1 MHWGPRRGWRAV
13 ALGQTSR
20 LGPEMG
26 CALRAGSEAAGLGP
40 ETDRALPA
48 RGRVGGAGEGAWRR
62 VSASRRRRNG
72 RVAPYAA
79 ARLTGRARGRAGR
92 QNAGNSPAHP
102 TSLFSPQSARGEPR
116 HVGCSAPRRQ
126 GWAQRQAG
134 RCAHGGGL
142 VGKGRPR
149 VSPALHGRNGRV
161 AAFAAARL
169 TGRARGRAG
178 RKNADNSPAH
188 PTSLFSP
195 QSARGE
201 PRPVGCSALS
211 TTSARSTALFCG
223 FSYKN
228 FAGTGPIARLRVVLL
243 HNPCRGT
250 RCACFRDCARVSWGS
265 CLGVYLRE
273 SVFWRFVL
281 QLFRHTGL
289 ESVPTLQ
296 GG

>member
-79 ARLTGRARGRAGR
+79 ARLTGRARERAGR

-116 HVGCSAPRRQ
+116 HVGCSAP
-126 GWAQRQAG
+126 
-134 RCAHGGGL
+134 
-142 VGKGRPR
+142 
-149 VSPALHGRNGRV
+149 
-161 AAFAAARL
+161 
-169 TGRARGRAG
+169 
-178 RKNADNSPAH
+178 
-188 PTSLFSP
+188 
-195 QSARGE
+195 
-201 PRPVGCSALS
+201 S
-211 TTSARSTALFCG
+211 TTSARPHALFRG

-228 FAGTGPIARLRVVLL
+228 FCNMGRIPEVTVNNSQHANLGNACACHLFGLAAARGRWNLSQIYFSQKKGFLRVFDTIFLSIFV
-243 HNPCRGT
+243 R
-250 RCACFRDCARVSWGS
+250 SWK
-265 CLGVYLRE
+265 
-273 SVFWRFVL
+273 
-281 QLFRHTGL
+281 
-289 ESVPTLQ
+289 
-296 GG
+296 

>member
-116 HVGCSAPRRQ
+116 HVGCSAP
-126 GWAQRQAG
+126 
-134 RCAHGGGL
+134 
-142 VGKGRPR
+142 
-149 VSPALHGRNGRV
+149 
-161 AAFAAARL
+161 
-169 TGRARGRAG
+169 
-178 RKNADNSPAH
+178 
-188 PTSLFSP
+188 
-195 QSARGE
+195 
-201 PRPVGCSALS
+201 S
-211 TTSARSTALFCG
+211 TTSARPHALFRG

-228 FAGTGPIARLRVVLL
+228 FAETGPIARLRVVWIQ
-243 HNPCRGT
+243 NPCGGT
-250 RCACFRDCARVSWGS
+250 KCACFRACARVGRGGS
-265 CLGVYLRE
+265 LGH
-273 SVFWRFVL
+273 F
-281 QLFRHTGL
+281 
-289 ESVPTLQ
+289 
-296 GG
+296 